1 MKKLEMLFEKFLWYS
16 RLFLVFAVIS
26 SVFAAIL
33 LIFLGTYDIILLFK
47 KVFLALQD
55 YSYYES
61 VQKESL
67 GKIIGAI
74 DNYLIATVLIIFGIG
89 LYELFISKI
98 EFIEKDD
105 KSSRIL
111 VIHSLDQLKDK
122 IAKVV
127 VMVLIVTFFKY
138 SISQKEWNMI
148 NLLILAGGTLL
159 VSLALYVI
167 NAKGGHDDEH

>member
-1 MKKLEMLFEKFLWYS
+1 MKRFELLFEKFLWHS
-16 RLFLVFAVIS
+16 RLFLIFAVVA

-33 LIFLGTYDIILLFK
+33 LIFLGTYDIFLLFK

-61 VQKESL
+61 IQKESL